1 MYIDDE
7 TYQRDGTTYRRVLL
21 RRGKRIS
28 PQKTKL
34 YTIANLSSYP
44 DEEIEALK
52 IALNNKGK
60 IPYLHNLSK
69 GNVYNG
75 KIYGAI
81 ICLYQVSQQL
91 GISNIFGN
99 RNIYASLNLWL
110 IFARFLG
117 NGSRLSA
124 VRQAQIHA
132 GCEILGIESL
142 TEDDLYS
149 AMDWLYD
156 HKSEIEKKLFSNWKK
171 LPKNRIS
178 TNHVFLY
185 DLSSSY
191 LEGTENELAAFGYN
205 RDQKKGKM
213 IITYGLLTDV
223 DGDPL
228 GIEVFPGNT
237 SDNKTVKTQIEKI
250 KQEYQSQ
257 YITFV
262 GDKGMIKN
270 GEQKLISGE
279 DDFYYITSITKAQI
293 NTLLSKKFINLGLF
307 DEKLCEV
314 EDIEETIRY
323 ILRRNPIRAEEIQL
337 SRESKMASI
346 RKAITQS
353 NTYLSEHPKSKV
365 EVQIR
370 DITAYIKKLKLVDA
384 LKVEQESDGARKLK
398 LEIDTQELLEL
409 SKLDGCYAIKTDLP
423 KNVLDTEQVH
433 ARYKDLA
440 LVEQAFKE
448 VKSLLNARG
457 IFVRKKERTIAHMV
471 TTMFSYKIERYLR
484 NVWKEI
490 DLTPMEGIEML
501 KQLGS
506 QIIQI
511 GKTKQITIPKPTGL
525 CEKLLDK
532 INVIMPNVLPYKVA
546 DVHTNRKLVNRRK

>member
-21 RRGKRIS
+21 RHGKRIS

-34 YTIANLSSYP
+34 YTIANISGCK

-52 IALNNKGK
+52 IALNNKEK
-60 IPYLHNLSK
+60 IPYLYNLSK
-69 GNVYNG
+69 GNAYSG
-75 KIYGAI
+75 KIYGVVA
-81 ICLYQVSQQL
+81 CLYQVSQQL

-132 GCEILGIESL
+132 GCEILGIERL
-142 TEDDLYS
+142 TEDDLYA

-156 HKSEIEKKLFSNWKK
+156 HKSVIEKKLFSNWKK
-171 LPKNRIS
+171 LPKNRKS

-191 LEGTENELAAFGYN
+191 LEGTQNELAAFGYN
-205 RDQKKGKM
+205 RDKKKGKM

-237 SDNKTVKTQIEKI
+237 ADNKTVKTQIEKI
-250 KQEYQSQ
+250 KQEYQAQ

-262 GDKGMIKN
+262 GDKGMIKS
-270 GEQKLISGE
+270 GEQELISSE

-293 NTLLSKKFINLGLF
+293 NTLLSNKLINLGLF
-307 DEKLCEV
+307 DKKLCEV
-314 EDIEETIRY
+314 EDIEENIRY

-337 SRESKMASI
+337 NRESKIASI

-353 NTYLSEHPKSKV
+353 NIYLSEHPRAKV

-370 DITAYIKKLKLVDA
+370 DITAYIKKLKLANA
-384 LKVEQESDGARKLK
+384 LKAEQESDDIRKIK
-398 LEIDTQELLEL
+398 LEIDTQELSEL
-409 SKLDGCYAIKTDLP
+409 SKLDGCYVIKTDLP
-423 KNVLDTEQVH
+423 KDVLETEQVH

-440 LVEQAFKE
+440 LVEKAFRE

-457 IFVRKKERTIAHMV
+457 IFVRKKERTVAHMV
-471 TTMFSYKIERYLR
+471 TTMFAYKIERYLR

-490 DLTPMEGIEML
+490 DFTPLEGIEML

-506 QIIQI
+506 QIISI
-511 GKTKQITIPKPTGL
+511 GKIKQITIPKPTGL
-525 CEKLLDK
+525 CKKLLDK
-532 INVIMPNVLPYKVA
+532 AKVIMPNVLPYKEA
-546 DVHTNRKLVNRRK
+546 DVHTNRKLPTRRK